1 MAPLQCTQ
9 NQLWWSSSGA
19 NPGAHCTLTMS
30 PFVFQ
35 AVQTLNIEA
44 NDNPNIDVQDGK
56 LILTATR
63 NGDQIRITA
72 PLNSVIPTVQAT
84 TVKAPR
90 RPQRRRYTRSHVVR
104 NMPRGEESRLAK
116 LKEADVR
123 EMRALAKDTS
133 YRNSYP
139 SEHAMMQDLADT
151 YKIHLTT
158 VYSVIRGS
166 TWKHVEV

>member
-1 MAPLQCTQ
+1 
-9 NQLWWSSSGA
+9 
-19 NPGAHCTLTMS
+19 MS

-44 NDNPNIDVQDGK
+44 TDNPNIDVQDGK

-84 TVKAPR
+84 AVKAPR
-90 RPQRRRYTRSHVVR
+90 RQRRYATTTHPLRK
-104 NMPRGEESRLAK
+104 MPRGEESRLSK

-123 EMRALAKDTS
+123 EMRTLAKDPS
-133 YRNSYP
+133 YRASYS
-139 SEHAMMQDLADT
+139 SEYAMMQDLANT
-151 YKIHLTT
+151 YKVHITT
-158 VYSVIRGS
+158 VYSVIRGA

>member
-1 MAPLQCTQ
+1 
-9 NQLWWSSSGA
+9 
-19 NPGAHCTLTMS
+19 MS

-44 NDNPNIDVQDGK
+44 TDNPNIDVQDGK

-84 TVKAPR
+84 TVKTR
-90 RPQRRRYTRSHVVR
+90 QSPQRRRYTRSHVVR

-123 EMRALAKDTS
+123 EMRALAKDAS
-133 YRNSYP
+133 YRNSYT
-139 SEHAMMQDLADT
+139 SEHAMMQDLAKT
-151 YKIHLTT
+151 YKVHLTT
-158 VYSVIRGS
+158 VYSVIRGA